1 MIPASISGTPTS
13 TVTASRLSDENGEW
27 RFRAVNH
34 LRVMI
39 EDDVVFV
46 SQIYFSDDP
55 PAESE
60 HRMLAAQIKA
70 AGAIDLNTGHLLVL
84 DR

>member
-1 MIPASISGTPTS
+1 M
-13 TVTASRLSDENGEW
+13 
-27 RFRAVNH
+27 
-34 LRVMI
+34 MI

-46 SQIYFSDDP
+46 SQIYFSDNP

-60 HRMLAAQIKA
+60 HRMLAGQIKA